1 MIKNLNS
8 MEDFKLNKNIEELL
22 NVDLKLKGDLDI
34 PFLIDKVQLILN
46 STFSDIRKQ
55 KIKQYSNRLNF
66 ACPYCGDSSYNNN
79 KARGNIFFENNT
91 YKCFNGECGV
101 HKSIFEFF
109 KDFENISHL
118 TPEEKI
124 KCLNIQNHNKNK
136 FISNKELFDKSDYK
150 KFIEKV
156 PIEDFIKNKKLTSY
170 KDVKKFKSY
179 IDSRLIPNNKRDN
192 LFVDDKNLLVI
203 SNLIKC
209 EENEYVI
216 SYSRRTNFKDN
227 KYLIYSYDKLV
238 KPDDFENNMEFK
250 NFNEISNI
258 FNLFNI
264 DLNKD
269 IIVCEGYFDSCFLP
283 NCISTSGANKKIP
296 IISDFLYLFD
306 NDLTGIKQS
315 ISHIKNKETVF
326 LWKKLLSDFNIK
338 ENLKDINDLII
349 YLYKK
354 SIDYRDVN
362 FYDYFSNERLDAIW
376 I

>member
-1 MIKNLNS
+1 

-124 KCLNIQNHNKNK
+124 KCLNIQNYNKNK

-315 ISHIKNKETVF
+315 ISHIKNKGTVF

-338 ENLKDINDLII
+338 ENIKDINDLII